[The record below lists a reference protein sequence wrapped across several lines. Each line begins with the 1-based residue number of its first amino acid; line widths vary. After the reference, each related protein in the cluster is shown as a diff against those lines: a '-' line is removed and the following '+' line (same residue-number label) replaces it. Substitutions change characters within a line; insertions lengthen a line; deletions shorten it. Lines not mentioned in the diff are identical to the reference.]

1 MKLENYIS
9 GTYDD
14 CKNYKAFHPSLINQP
29 WTWEDSHLNYLL
41 ANANK
46 EIGGLNTYSELVSDI
61 DLYILMHLQVEA
73 NKSNKIEGTKTSI
86 EEEMM
91 DIEDVLP
98 ENRDDVME
106 IKNYIEAMHY
116 GIKRITYDDFPFTSR
131 LIRELHSIILKG
143 VRGKHKTPGEFRKSQ
158 NWIGGSKPSDA
169 QYVPPSNIYLSDL
182 VSDLDKFINAE
193 DELPALIKIAM
204 IHYQFESIHPFL
216 DGNGRIGRLIIPLF
230 LLSKGEL
237 RKPCFYISSFFEE
250 NKLEYYNKLQDV
262 RLKNDMLGWIK
273 FFLTASIET
282 AQSAKRKFQNAIEQQ
297 KHYTNYLLNKR
308 YGSDSLQQVIQ
319 AMYKNPVTTVNALAN
334 NTQLSIP
341 TINKAISNLLK
352 DNIIIEI
359 TGNRRNRIFALYKYI
374 SVFEKS

>member
-1 MKLENYIS
+1 MKIEKYIS
-9 GTYDD
+9 GTYDN
-14 CKNYKAFHPSLINQP
+14 CGSYKAFHPSLINQA
-29 WTWEDSHLNYLL
+29 WTWEDSQLNYLL
-41 ANANK
+41 AKANK

-91 DIEDVLP
+91 EIEDVLP

-116 GIKRITYDDFPFTSR
+116 GIKRIMCDDFPFTSR

-143 VRGKHKTPGEFRKSQ
+143 VRGEHKTPGEFRKSQ
-158 NWIGGSKPSDA
+158 NWIGGNKPSDA
-169 QYVPPSNIYLSDL
+169 HFVPPSNIYLLDL
-182 VSDLDKFINAE
+182 IGDLDKFINAQ
-193 DELPALIKIAM
+193 DELPSLIKIAM

-230 LLSKGEL
+230 LLSKNEL
-237 RKPCFYISSFFEE
+237 SKPCFYISSFFEE
-250 NKLEYYNKLQDV
+250 NKLEYYNRLQNV

-273 FFLTASIET
+273 FFLKASIET
-282 AQSAKRKFQNAIEQQ
+282 AQSAKRKFQNAIKQQ
-297 KHYTNYLLNKR
+297 QYYTNYLLNKK
-308 YGSDSLQQVIQ
+308 YGSDSLQRIIQ
-319 AMYKNPVTTVNALAN
+319 AMYKNPVATVNTLAN
-334 NTQLSIP
+334 NTHLSTP
-341 TINKAISNLLK
+341 TINKAISILLK

-359 TGNRRNRIFALYKYI
+359 TGNRRNRVFALYEYI
-374 SVFEKS
+374 NVFNE